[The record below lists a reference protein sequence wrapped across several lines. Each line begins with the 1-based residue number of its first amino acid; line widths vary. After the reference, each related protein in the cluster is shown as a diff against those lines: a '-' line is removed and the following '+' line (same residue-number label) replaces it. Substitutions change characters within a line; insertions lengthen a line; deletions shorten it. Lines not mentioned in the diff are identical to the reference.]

1 MIWTENNIQRI
12 VLDMASQVQ
21 KTPASALSGLSVRTV
36 DLADDLGMNSLSRMA
51 LAAQVNEFFGLF
63 QTSVANYLLT
73 DSRLDH
79 WTEKIL
85 RARRENDQNVV
96 FLTSGTSGNPQ
107 RVRHAMAALIHEANV
122 LQQLVPRPAQVI
134 STVPS
139 HHIYGFLYTVVL
151 PALWEVPVR
160 SLSEVNGATLT
171 SDSLIIGTPSTWEY
185 MYRTLVGPG
194 EMDCCGVCSTAP
206 LSSSLFTKLTT
217 GGINLLDVYG
227 STDTGGIAFRRSPDA
242 TFQLFSHVSLIGNPP
257 SHVAI
262 GENGDSFPL
271 PDQIEHVSARE
282 IRVLK
287 RHDGA
292 IQIGG
297 VNISPA
303 HIQTVVS
310 TCPLVAECDLYA
322 KAVDGQCQLFCS
334 IRLRNHTIQTEKAC
348 WDWLRTNLNEPEVPH
363 RIQFY

>member
-12 VLDMASQVQ
+12 VLDMASQIQ
-21 KTPASALSGLSVRTV
+21 RTPTSALSALPARTV
-36 DLADDLGMNSLSRMA
+36 DLAHDLGMNSLSRMA

-79 WTEKIL
+79 WTKKIL
-85 RARRENDQNVV
+85 RARRENDQDVV

-107 RVRHAMAALIHEANV
+107 RIRHALAALLHEADV
-122 LQQLVPRPAQVI
+122 LQQLIPRPAQVI

-160 SLSEVNGATLT
+160 SLSAVNGATLT
-171 SDSLIIGTPSTWEY
+171 SDSLLIGTPSTWEY
-185 MYRTLVGPG
+185 LHRTLVGSG
-194 EMDCCGVCSTAP
+194 QMDCCGVCSTAP
-206 LSSSLFTKLTT
+206 LSSSLFSRLIT

-227 STDTGGIAFRRSPDA
+227 STDTGGIAFRRLPDA
-242 TFQLFSHVSLIGNPP
+242 AFHLLPHVRLIGDPP

-262 GENGDSFPL
+262 GEHGVPFPL
-271 PDQIEHVSARE
+271 PDQIEPVSDRE

-292 IQIGG
+292 VQIGG
-297 VNISPA
+297 VNVSPA
-303 HIQTVVS
+303 YIQTIVS
-310 TCPLVAECDLYA
+310 NCPLVAECDLYA
-322 KAVDGQCQLFCS
+322 KAVDGHCQLFCS
-334 IRLRNHTIQTEKAC
+334 IRLRHHTVQTEQAC
-348 WDWLRTNLNEPEVPH
+348 RDWLRANLNEREVPP